1 MGNLALNPQERMA
14 ALDKKFAEG
23 SNSDVDFLKTYI
35 DKRFNLQNNSHQA
48 AAEAYLNFQNDW
60 TTPENMDFIVKYVQN
75 PGSKA
80 FAYLLENK
88 AKFIKQLGKQKIES
102 KIESCIYEELYKGSA
117 RTGVE
122 AMQTVLEKQY
132 GERAPYYLAR
142 YKAVFAQATFDVAG
156 FQTLANEYFTKF
168 PPEDPAEWSAM
179 ALYATHFPVDKNLL
193 KTALVWVENGIKQ
206 EDNFDCRFVKAQ
218 LLRYAGK
225 NRKAKKTAKTAI
237 AWAKKNG
244 ENTDKIEKFLE
255 DL

>member
-1 MGNLALNPQERMA
+1 
-14 ALDKKFAEG
+14 
-23 SNSDVDFLKTYI
+23 
-35 DKRFNLQNNSHQA
+35 
-48 AAEAYLNFQNDW
+48 
-60 TTPENMDFIVKYVQN
+60 
-75 PGSKA
+75 
-80 FAYLLENK
+80 
-88 AKFIKQLGKQKIES
+88 
-102 KIESCIYEELYKGSA
+102 LYKGSV